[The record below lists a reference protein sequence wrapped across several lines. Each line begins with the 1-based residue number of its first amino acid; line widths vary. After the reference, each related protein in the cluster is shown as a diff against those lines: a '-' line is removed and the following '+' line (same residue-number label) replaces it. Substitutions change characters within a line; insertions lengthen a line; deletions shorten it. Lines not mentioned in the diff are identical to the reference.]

1 METGKVKFFNAEKGF
16 GFITMDNGKDVF
28 VHYSGIISN
37 GFKTLNDG
45 DRVSFDIVTED
56 RGDKAVN
63 VQVTE
68 DHPVPQEVSE
78 DYLVEDA
85 EQETSF

>member
-16 GFITMDNGKDVF
+16 GFITTENGKDVF
-28 VHYSGIISN
+28 VHYSGIISD

-45 DRVSFDIVTED
+45 DTVNFEIITED

-63 VQVTE
+63 VQV
-68 DHPVPQEVSE
+68 V
-78 DYLVEDA
+78 A
-85 EQETSF
+85 E

>member
-1 METGKVKFFNAEKGF
+1 MQEGKVKFFNAEKGF

-68 DHPVPQEVSE
+68 DQPATQEVTE

-85 EQETSF
+85 E

>member
-16 GFITMDNGKDVF
+16 GFVTMDNGKDVF
-28 VHYSGIISN
+28 VHYSGIVSE

-45 DRVSFDIVTED
+45 DRVQFDIVTED

-63 VQVTE
+63 VSVI
-68 DHPVPQEVSE
+68 
-78 DYLVEDA
+78 A
-85 EQETSF
+85 E